1 MKAYLSEA
9 IGAVRAISDLVPE
22 IALVLGSGLGP
33 LADAI
38 DGVEIPYRDIPHFP
52 VSTAP
57 GHDGV
62 LLLGTLFGRRC
73 VAMRGRVHMYE
84 GYSAQEVI
92 FPTRLMA
99 ALGAQT
105 ALFTNAAGGIG
116 DLFEVGDLAVIEDH
130 LSLPVACGGDPLRGP
145 NDDTFGPRFV
155 SMNQAYDPSL
165 ISLAQSLDPSLK
177 TGVYAH

>member
-1 MKAYLSEA
+1 MEHSVLKAYLSEA

-130 LSLPVACGGDPLRGP
+130 LSLPVACGGDPLRGSP
-145 NDDTFGPRFV
+145 QQVFGDSAPLCVVGDRDR
-155 SMNQAYDPSL
+155 A
-165 ISLAQSLDPSLK
+165 
-177 TGVYAH
+177 